1 MKNAYYFM
9 LKAVFVLKISKF
21 LSRIFGQVEKRL
33 DQKEKLN
40 FKIQTS
46 LPGKQTIA
54 IHVLPNIS
62 RSKGS
67 QIMKF
72 GYLYNRA
79 CVPYLETLNSGN
91 FKNTFLE

>member
-1 MKNAYYFM
+1 M
-9 LKAVFVLKISKF
+9 
-21 LSRIFGQVEKRL
+21 
-33 DQKEKLN
+33 
-40 FKIQTS
+40 TS

-91 FKNTFLE
+91 FKNTFLEWSYTKCDAETIPRPFSKKQKLSISLDR